1 MIAHHQMRS
10 TRWGVSHHAQ
20 ILEARSQQTLE
31 AAIISMEG
39 MSHHWPFPLV
49 PSLTDRWRG
58 AQAGETSA
66 SVLSP
71 AAHAGSLLSREV
83 RSEHQKKNPKQLRWG
98 MARWHGQLSHIQ
110 SRTFPLF

>member
-20 ILEARSQQTLE
+20 ILEAGSQQTLE

-49 PSLTDRWRG
+49 PSLADRWRG
-58 AQAGETSA
+58 LRAGETLA

-71 AAHAGSLLSREV
+71 AAHAGSLTIAGGAVSGGE
-83 RSEHQKKNPKQLRWG
+83 KKPLRFG
-98 MARWHGQLSHIQ
+98 SPCDG
-110 SRTFPLF
+110 TFPFG

>member
-1 MIAHHQMRS
+1 MGDSPPPMRS

-20 ILEARSQQTLE
+20 ILEAGSQQTLE
-31 AAIISMEG
+31 AAIISMED
-39 MSHHWPFPLV
+39 MSHHWILPLV
-49 PSLTDRWRG
+49 PSLADRWRG

-83 RSEHQKKNPKQLRWG
+83 RSAERP
-98 MARWHGQLSHIQ
+98 
-110 SRTFPLF
+110 